1 MSLFTSMNVQCPN
14 CNETQNINAV
24 GSVNADRRPDYREA
38 ILDESFQIIAC
49 SNCETKFRMEPLFNY
64 LEVAKGHWIAA
75 MPSRQM
81 PDFLEIEDEVN
92 AVFSVSYGDSAQA
105 SARNIGKDLNAR
117 VTFGWPA
124 VREKILIESLD
135 LDDVTVELLKLDL
148 LRRLPDA
155 PLLTPGMELRIVAG
169 DNESLSFAWINSTSE
184 EVVQSFTASR
194 ELLDEITGNPDG
206 WAAIR
211 SQLTNGPFVDIQ
223 KLYMG
228 EGRVAVE

>member
-14 CNETQNINAV
+14 CNETQNIKAV
-24 GSVNADRRPDYREA
+24 GSVNADRRPDYRDA
-38 ILDESFQIIAC
+38 ILDESFQIVTC
-49 SNCETKFRMEPLFNY
+49 SKCATTFRTEPLFNY

-75 MPSRQM
+75 MPARQM

-92 AVFSVSYGDSAQA
+92 ATFSVSYGENAQT
-105 SARNIGKDLNAR
+105 SARDIGKGLNPR
-117 VTFGWPA
+117 LTFGWPA
-124 VREKILIESLD
+124 VREKILIESLG

-155 PLLTPGMELRIVAG
+155 PFAPGIELRVVAG
-169 DNESLSFAWINSTSE
+169 DSDSLSFAWVNSGSE
-184 EVVQSFTASR
+184 EVIQSFSANR
-194 ELLDEITGNPDG
+194 ALLDEITGNQAG
-206 WAAIR
+206 WAKVR

-228 EGRVAVE
+228 EGREAAE

>member
-24 GSVNADRRPDYREA
+24 GSVNADRRPDYRDA
-38 ILDESFQIIAC
+38 ILDESFQIITC
-49 SNCETKFRMEPLFNY
+49 SNCETKFRTEPLFNY

-92 AVFSVSYGDSAQA
+92 ATFSISYGDKAQA
-105 SARNIGKDLNAR
+105 SARDIGKDLKPR
-117 VTFGWPA
+117 LTFGWPA
-124 VREKILIESLD
+124 VREKILIASLD

-155 PLLTPGMELRIVAG
+155 PFTPGIELRVVAG
-169 DNESLSFAWINSTSE
+169 NTETLSFAWVNSGSE

-194 ELLDEITGNPDG
+194 ELVDEITGNPEG
-206 WAAIR
+206 WAEIR

-228 EGRVAVE
+228 EGREATE

>member
-24 GSVNADRRPDYREA
+24 GSVNADRRPDYRDA
-38 ILDESFQIIAC
+38 ILDESFQIITC
-49 SNCETKFRMEPLFNY
+49 SNCETKFRTEPLFNY

-75 MPSRQM
+75 MPARQM

-92 AVFSVSYGDSAQA
+92 ATFSTSYGDQAQA
-105 SARNIGKDLNAR
+105 SARDIGKDLNPR
-117 VTFGWPA
+117 LTFGWPA
-124 VREKILIESLD
+124 VREKILIASLD

-155 PLLTPGMELRIVAG
+155 PLAPGIELRVVTG
-169 DNESLSFAWINSTSE
+169 DTEYLGFAWVNSGSE
-184 EVVQSFTASR
+184 EVVQSFTANR
-194 ELLDEITGNPDG
+194 ELLDEITGNPEG
-206 WAAIR
+206 WASIR
-211 SQLTNGPFVDIQ
+211 SQLTNGPFVDMQ

-228 EGRVAVE
+228 EGRVATE

>member
-24 GSVNADRRPDYREA
+24 GSVNADRRPDYRDA
-38 ILDESFQIIAC
+38 ILDGSFQIITC
-49 SNCETKFRMEPLFNY
+49 SNCGTEFRMEPLFNY

-92 AVFSVSYGDSAQA
+92 ATFSISYGDSAPA
-105 SARNIGKDLNAR
+105 SARDIGKDLKPR
-117 VTFGWPA
+117 LTFGWPA
-124 VREKILIESLD
+124 VREKILIASLD
-135 LDDVTVELLKLDL
+135 LNDVTIELLKLDL
-148 LRRLPDA
+148 LRRLPEA
-155 PLLTPGMELRIVAG
+155 PFAPGIELRVVAG
-169 DNESLSFAWINSTSE
+169 DTETLSFAWLNSESE
-184 EVVQSFTASR
+184 EVIQSFTASR
-194 ELLDEITGNPDG
+194 ELVDEITGNPEG

-211 SQLTNGPFVDIQ
+211 SQLTNGPFVDMQ

-228 EGRVAVE
+228 EGREATE